1 MSDEATEAFFRSVV
15 TPRRREHPRLS
26 ETLRDVEAR
35 RVATQHGTVVAWRIG
50 DGPATLLVH
59 GWEDD
64 NSLWG
69 PMIAMLVDRGLA
81 VVVFD
86 LPAHGYSDGEWGL
99 GFEAADAARAV
110 AEALGP
116 IQAIVAHSMGAA
128 AAGLAVSEGLAV
140 RGCVLIAPPL
150 RGGNRWHRVAER
162 TGVSIVTADQAAAR
176 YEARMGPERVAGFD
190 LRALLPELATRVLVV
205 HSADDERMPFRASH
219 EVSAASANVELLAV
233 TGLAHRATAQD
244 PEVTSRIADFIE
256 RI

>member
-1 MSDEATEAFFRSVV
+1 MTNEATAAFFRSVV
-15 TPRRREHPRLS
+15 TPRQRERPRLS
-26 ETLRDVEAR
+26 ETLRAVEAR
-35 RVATQHGTVVAWRIG
+35 RIATPHGTVTAWRIG

-69 PMIAMLVDRGLA
+69 PMIATLVDRSQA

-86 LPAHGYSDGEWGL
+86 LPAHGYSDGESGL

-116 IQAIVAHSMGAA
+116 IDAIVAHSMGAG
-128 AAGLAVSEGLAV
+128 AAGLAISEGLAV

-150 RGGNRWHRVAER
+150 VGGNRWRRLADR
-162 TGVSIVTADQAAAR
+162 MGVSMETADHAQAI
-176 YEARMGPERVAGFD
+176 YEARIGPQRVTGFD
-190 LRALLPELATRVLVV
+190 LRGLLPELATRVLVV

-219 EVSAASANVELLAV
+219 EISAASANVELLQV
-233 TGLAHRATAQD
+233 EGLRHRATAQD
-244 PEVTSRIADFIE
+244 AGVTSRVADFIE
-256 RI
+256 RA